1 LRKQVDWGAHA
12 CSVLA
17 IAFRDREPCDGAVLA
32 RLETK
37 LKERS
42 FRQNA
47 ETSTLQACAP
57 QTSAITLLAPA
68 SFVGRLQ
75 LQFSA

>member
-1 LRKQVDWGAHA
+1 
-12 CSVLA
+12 VLA
-17 IAFRDREPCDGAVLA
+17 IAFRDRELSDGALLV
-32 RLETK
+32 RPETK

-47 ETSTLQACAP
+47 ETSTLEACAP

-68 SFVGRLQ
+68 KFVGRLQ